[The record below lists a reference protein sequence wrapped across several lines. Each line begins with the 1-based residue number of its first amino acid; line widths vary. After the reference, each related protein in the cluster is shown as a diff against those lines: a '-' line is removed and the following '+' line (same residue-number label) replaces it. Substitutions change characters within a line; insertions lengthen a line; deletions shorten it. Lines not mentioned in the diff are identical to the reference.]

1 MRGNS
6 RTRDIY
12 FAILT
17 GRDEDIN
24 TIHFVLCESGG
35 LEIALLRLGRV
46 EDDSLLAI
54 NDVLR
59 LLT

>member
-1 MRGNS
+1 M
-6 RTRDIY
+6 RDIY

-35 LEIALLRLGRV
+35 LKIALLRLGRV